1 MIVCYAGR
9 LSRST
14 CKEGQRHGKLSSIL
28 SLPWSAKA
36 DRIGRSEVPRLLKD
50 LLSQQ
55 RSGASQVRLHDFLEQ
70 DDLLFLLHAQ
80 EQNVPYSMTTRMNM
94 MRAFLA
100 PSSSNSHPT
109 QEPLQ
114 YLAGQGNIIQ
124 QSKANVFFFFFGK
137 GVNARSN
144 QQAANIGIPLKAS
157 LASRVHESKQIF
169 LLSVPVAI
177 CLQIVYTSCHSMTSI
192 SHLLPSLDVPQEI
205 LLAFLHQQN
214 VSHGIAM

>member
-124 QSKANVFFFFFGK
+124 QSKANVFFFFL
-137 GVNARSN
+137 AR
-144 QQAANIGIPLKAS
+144 AS
-157 LASRVHESKQIF
+157 TREVINRRLIQEYHLRR
-169 LLSVPVAI
+169 LL
-177 CLQIVYTSCHSMTSI
+177 LLVYTSLSRSSYCLFRLQFSCRSFIQVVT
-192 SHLLPSLDVPQEI
+192 V
-205 LLAFLHQQN
+205 
-214 VSHGIAM
+214 